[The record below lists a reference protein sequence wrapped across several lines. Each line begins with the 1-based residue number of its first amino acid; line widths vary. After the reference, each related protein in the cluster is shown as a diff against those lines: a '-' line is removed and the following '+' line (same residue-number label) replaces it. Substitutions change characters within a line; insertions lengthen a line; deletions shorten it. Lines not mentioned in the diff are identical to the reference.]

1 MFDMKKTICAWFVV
15 FSALSAAADLKKY
28 QEGVTRY
35 EAREFDKAV
44 KLLVEFI
51 AENPYEPE
59 VKKSWF
65 YIANAL
71 AEQNKCNE
79 AVARANI
86 ALERYPA
93 HEDRHELRVITAE
106 CLYKLN
112 AHARAEK
119 ILSDT
124 RKHTDIET
132 LHYRIDLYRGFIAY
146 DARSFAAAVK
156 FYKNAL
162 RLANKFGSANRDVYR
177 AYRDLGTILADD
189 ALQTESAVEYLSR
202 AIQLA
207 TKYKPSEAG
216 GLRLVLRKIS
226 LRRIDKLNGLDDN
239 SIADIRVDGDDVYI
253 ATWGAGLVR
262 YTRSADKL
270 EKIRLPSPQ
279 LRGLYADFD
288 ELYVTSFD
296 GVYRYSKK
304 TGKTESLSD
313 EAGALKLGQKT
324 IKDDRY
330 VYFST
335 LNRGLI
341 QYDTIKHKVV
351 TLGKDSWVGSNQVY
365 ALDADLEYIVVG
377 TLDQGA
383 VIYHKKTGE
392 VQRITTGE
400 GGLKSENVKA
410 VLLDGRYVYIGAHND
425 GVYVYDMQKKK
436 LTMLKAELPFPS
448 VFARRDHE
456 IFIGTS
462 GQGLRVLDRNTNQ
475 IDRLTAVE
483 GLSSNEIQ
491 ILRVEGDFLWI
502 GYLENGIDVVYR
514 PVREK

>member
-1 MFDMKKTICAWFVV
+1 VIRNV
-15 FSALSAAADLKKY
+15 FLLLLVAGALAAAADLRKY
-28 QEGVTRY
+28 HDAVTRY
-35 EAREFDKAV
+35 EAREYDQAV
-44 KLLVEFI
+44 RLFLEFA

-59 VKKSWF
+59 VKRSWF
-65 YIANAL
+65 YMANAL
-71 AEQNKCNE
+71 AEQGKCNE

-93 HEDRHELRVITAE
+93 HPDRHELRVISGE
-106 CLYKLN
+106 CLYQMN
-112 AHARAEK
+112 AHARADRLLTE
-119 ILSDT
+119 T
-124 RKHTDIET
+124 RKQTNIEP
-132 LHYRIDLYRGFIAY
+132 LHYRIDMHRGFMAY
-146 DARSFAAAVK
+146 DARSYAAAIK
-156 FYKNAL
+156 FYKSAIA
-162 RLANKFGSANRDVYR
+162 LANKFGFEDRNLFRV
-177 AYRDLGTILADD
+177 YRDLGTLLARD

-202 AIQLA
+202 AIQMSV
-207 TKYKPSEAG
+207 KYKPGEAG
-216 GLRLVLRKIS
+216 ALRLALRRIS

-304 TGKTESLSD
+304 TGETVSLSD

-341 QYDTIKHKVV
+341 QYDTIKRKVV

-377 TLDQGA
+377 TLDKGA
-383 VIYHKKTGE
+383 VIFHKKTGE

-400 GGLKSENVKA
+400 GALKSENVKA

-425 GVYVYDMQKKK
+425 GVYVYDIQQKK
-436 LTMLKAELPFPS
+436 LTPIKAELPFPS
-448 VFARRDHE
+448 AFARRDHE

-462 GQGLRVLDRNTNQ
+462 GQGLRVLDRNTNRL
-475 IDRLTAVE
+475 DRMTAVE

-514 PVREK
+514 PVKEK

>member
-1 MFDMKKTICAWFVV
+1 LLRNLLLLLATAGF
-15 FSALSAAADLKKY
+15 LEAAADLRKY
-28 QEGVTRY
+28 HEAVTRY
-35 EAREFDKAV
+35 EAREYDLAV
-44 KLLVEFI
+44 KLFAEFV

-65 YIANAL
+65 YMANSL
-71 AEQNKCNE
+71 AEQGKCNE

-93 HEDRHELRVITAE
+93 HPERHELRVITGE
-106 CLYKLN
+106 CLYRLN
-112 AHARAEK
+112 AHARADK
-119 ILSDT
+119 LLADT
-124 RKHTDIET
+124 RKQTNIES
-132 LHYRIDLYRGFIAY
+132 LHYRIDMHRGFIAY
-146 DARSFAAAVK
+146 DARSFAPATKHYKSALAIAAK
-156 FYKNAL
+156 FSFEDRN
-162 RLANKFGSANRDVYR
+162 VYR
-177 AYRDLGTILADD
+177 VYRDLGTLLAGD
-189 ALQTESAVEYLSR
+189 ALQTEAAVDYLTR

-207 TKYKPSEAG
+207 AKYKPADAG
-216 GLRLVLRKIS
+216 ALRLTLRRIS

-262 YTRSADKL
+262 YTRSSDKL

-279 LRGLYADFD
+279 LRGIYADFD
-288 ELYVTSFD
+288 ELFITSFD

-304 TGKTESLSD
+304 TGTTEALSD

-341 QYDTIKHKVV
+341 QYDTIKRKVV

-365 ALDADLEYIVVG
+365 AIDADLDYIVVG

-383 VIYHKKTGE
+383 AIYHKKTGE
-392 VQRITTGE
+392 VQRITAGE
-400 GGLKSENVKA
+400 GALKSENVKA

-425 GVYVYDMQKKK
+425 GVYVYDMQQKK
-436 LTMLKAELPFPS
+436 LTQIKAELPFPS
-448 VFARRDHE
+448 AFARRDHE

-462 GQGLRVLDRNTNQ
+462 GQGLRVLDRNTNRL
-475 IDRLTAVE
+475 DRMTAVE

-514 PVREK
+514 PAKEK

>member
-1 MFDMKKTICAWFVV
+1 MPF
-15 FSALSAAADLKKY
+15 
-28 QEGVTRY
+28 
-35 EAREFDKAV
+35 
-44 KLLVEFI
+44 
-51 AENPYEPE
+51 
-59 VKKSWF
+59 
-65 YIANAL
+65 
-71 AEQNKCNE
+71 
-79 AVARANI
+79 
-86 ALERYPA
+86 
-93 HEDRHELRVITAE
+93 
-106 CLYKLN
+106 
-112 AHARAEK
+112 
-119 ILSDT
+119 
-124 RKHTDIET
+124 
-132 LHYRIDLYRGFIAY
+132 
-146 DARSFAAAVK
+146 
-156 FYKNAL
+156 AL
-162 RLANKFGSANRDVYR
+162 RSKFGSENRDVYR

-448 VFARRDHE
+448 AFARRDHE